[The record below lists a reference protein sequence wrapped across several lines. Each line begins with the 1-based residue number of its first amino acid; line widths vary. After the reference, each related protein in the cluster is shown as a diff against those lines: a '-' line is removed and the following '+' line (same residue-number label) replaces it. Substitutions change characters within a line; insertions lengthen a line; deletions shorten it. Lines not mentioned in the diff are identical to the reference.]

1 MTIAEG
7 IPKGIYILVNDKQK
21 NEFSR
26 KDVRDL
32 LKIDKIKWSLSY
44 NPIFQAMRI
53 DQPGKAPLIKE
64 EYVGILIRKDRG
76 IHTLTPKGFK
86 LINKYKPNNGAIR

>member
-1 MTIAEG
+1 LTIAEE
-7 IPKGIYILVNDKQK
+7 ILKGISILVYNEQK

-53 DQPGKAPLIKE
+53 SQGRAPLIKE
-64 EYVGILIRKDRG
+64 EYVGLLIRKDRG
-76 IHTLTPKGFK
+76 IYTLTPKGFK

>member
-1 MTIAEG
+1 LTIAEE
-7 IPKGIYILVNDKQK
+7 ILKGISILVYNEQK

-53 DQPGKAPLIKE
+53 DQPGRAPLIKE
-64 EYVGILIRKDRG
+64 EYVGLLIRKDRG
-76 IHTLTPKGFK
+76 IYTLTPKGFK